1 MPIASISKV
10 RVENT
15 HKIGMSVLGSVVSAD
30 AAPQAQM
37 ESEPQWNAALEQVL
51 KKEGEQAEALF
62 WLHNQASVHATRYND
77 CIQIPAIV
85 TATITGFLSATSDLV
100 PPVGIGALSVVV
112 GILGTIGS
120 YFKFSQKAEGHRI
133 TSLWYMKTYK
143 QIECQLALPVHQR
156 QNAAELLRSLRDEMS
171 RVSEVAPVLPEA
183 VLKKFK
189 EKFKTTDTSVPIIAN
204 GLDKIHVWS
213 EERVQK
219 IEAEIQADTEPQP
232 KNEIAEE
239 PKRPAIKIRIVD
251 PESRQ

>member
-1 MPIASISKV
+1 
-10 RVENT
+10 
-15 HKIGMSVLGSVVSAD
+15 MSVLGSLSAD
-30 AAPQAQM
+30 APPEPKL

-51 KKEGEQAEALF
+51 RKEGEQAEALF

-143 QIECQLALPVHQR
+143 QIECQLALPTHQR

-189 EKFKTTDTSVPIIAN
+189 DKFKTTETSVPIIAN
-204 GLDKIHVWS
+204 GLDRIYVWS
-213 EERVQK
+213 EEPIQK
-219 IEAEIQADTEPQP
+219 VEAETQVEPQPEPQP
-232 KNEIAEE
+232 KPEE
-239 PKRPAIKIRIVD
+239 PRRPAIKIRIVD
-251 PESRQ
+251 PENRQ